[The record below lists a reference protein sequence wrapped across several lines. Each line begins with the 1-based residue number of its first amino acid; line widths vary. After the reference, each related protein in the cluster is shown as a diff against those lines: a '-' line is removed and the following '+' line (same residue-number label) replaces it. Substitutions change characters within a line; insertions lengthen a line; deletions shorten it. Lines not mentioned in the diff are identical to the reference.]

1 MMWRLTSKR
10 ISGHKQLTFLFLC
23 LVATA
28 ILFMG
33 LASSPEAPYRIAEV
47 YMSCMAPKLSSLNS
61 FLNIETSSCSSQVKA
76 SSIDTR
82 LLMRNRGQ
90 FIAQM
95 QARTA
100 AGGTGGCSA
109 PLVNAKSRRDSH
121 PPVNPADSTAHAGNE
136 PVVDTSSTTDSTT
149 DSADGCVEW
158 VTFSTKCSKNL
169 NRLAALAHLTGVQF
183 TILVPDDR
191 IIIFTDADDVIP
203 LPQCSAAH
211 MAQTFLSHDTP
222 VLFMAER
229 ECWPD
234 ISLKESYPKPTVE
247 PTPFIY
253 LNGGSYMG
261 YAWAL
266 RDIIAEAYSI
276 HCSDD
281 QRGFTRAFLS
291 GMSYQPINHHQ
302 RHIYSQQ
309 NNGRDL
315 YPSQTTLHKSPIA
328 VADHGP
334 GRAYIK
340 LDVATTLFQSLVH
353 SRMEEF
359 DFTKFNR
366 TGRVEQLLTRNS
378 PCIFHQNGNKH
389 AAEMVL
395 PKMVELLGLDSLW
408 NSK

>member
-33 LASSPEAPYRIAEV
+33 LASSKAPYRIAEV

-149 DSADGCVEW
+149 DSADGCVSTGTPYW
-158 VTFSTKCSKNL
+158 SSIYYPWYAYSMARLWQSHPHYHNTFPQS
-169 NRLAALAHLTGVQF
+169 
-183 TILVPDDR
+183 DDR
-191 IIIFTDADDVIP
+191 IIIFTDADDVIHCHNALQHTWHKRFSP
-203 LPQCSAAH
+203 
-211 MAQTFLSHDTP
+211 DTP
-222 VLFMAER
+222 CCLWLNIVLAGYFTQR
-229 ECWPD
+229 
-234 ISLKESYPKPTVE
+234 ILPKPTVE

-315 YPSQTTLHKSPIA
+315 YPSQTTLHK
-328 VADHGP
+328 V
-334 GRAYIK
+334 
-340 LDVATTLFQSLVH
+340 
-353 SRMEEF
+353 
-359 DFTKFNR
+359 
-366 TGRVEQLLTRNS
+366 QL
-378 PCIFHQNGNKH
+378 Q
-389 AAEMVL
+389 
-395 PKMVELLGLDSLW
+395 
-408 NSK
+408 